1 MKLLAEKNGRRRYFT
16 KTQWEVLGTDK
27 YGWVLVPAEVVYEPT
42 KGVLSAEPPITIIG
56 SASQMQAPLQL
67 PNQKPKR
74 RKK

>member
-1 MKLLAEKNGRRRYFT
+1 MKLLAERNGHQRYFT
-16 KTQWEVLGTDK
+16 EKQWDVLGTDK
-27 YGWVLVPAEVVYEPT
+27 YGWVLVPAEVVHDAT
-42 KGVLSAEPPITIIG
+42 TARLSTEPPIAIIG